1 VTPRPVRVVHVLTRT
16 NIGGPSVMLVDLLE
30 GLDASRTLQTVVRG
44 PAVVSEG
51 DYLAGRHVSAEVITL
66 GGLRRSIGVIDEA
79 RSLFALVRTLRR
91 LRPDVVHT
99 HMAKAGVLGRLA
111 AVLARVPARV
121 HTFHGHLL
129 HGYFSAPVT
138 RLFVVIERLLG
149 RLTTFALVVG
159 ESTRCDLL
167 AARIVRP
174 DDSAAILPPA
184 KPVRSHDKRAAR
196 EQLGLAPHG
205 VIVGFVGRLT
215 GIKRP
220 DKFVAIA
227 EAIPEA
233 RFAIVGN
240 GPLAEEVRA
249 KTAAL
254 PNMTMLDFNDDVSLV
269 LGALDVV
276 VLTSDNE
283 GVPLSLIE
291 AASAGVPVVT
301 ADVGSVR
308 EIVADSVTGFVV
320 SGHQPMTDAVL
331 RLVRDASLRD
341 SMGRAAMSHIKTCC
355 SLRAYLEAHESLY
368 LRLVARKAGRE
379 SGR

>member
-1 VTPRPVRVVHVLTRT
+1 MTSQPVRVVHVLTRT

-30 GLDASRTLQTVVRG
+30 GLDASRTHQTVVRG
-44 PAVVSEG
+44 PAVASEG

-66 GGLRRSIGVIDEA
+66 GGLRRSIGLIDEA
-79 RSLFALVRTLRR
+79 RSLFTLVRTLRR

-111 AVLARVPARV
+111 GVLARVPVRV

-138 RLFVVIERLLG
+138 RLFVVVERLLG

-159 ESTRCDLL
+159 ESTRRDLL
-167 AARIVRP
+167 TARIVRR
-174 DDSAAILPPA
+174 DNSAAILPPA
-184 KPVRSHDKRAAR
+184 KPMHRHDKRAAR
-196 EQLGLAPHG
+196 AKLGLAPDG
-205 VIVGFVGRLT
+205 VVVGFVGRLT

-220 DKFVAIA
+220 DKFLAIA

-233 RFAIVGN
+233 HFALVGN
-240 GPLAEEVRA
+240 GPLADEVRA
-249 KTAAL
+249 KAAAL
-254 PNMTMLDFNDDVSLV
+254 PNVTMLDFNDDVSLV
-269 LGALDVV
+269 LSAVDVV
-276 VLTSDNE
+276 ALTSDNE

-308 EIVADSVTGFVV
+308 EIVADSVTGFVT
-320 SGHQPMTDAVL
+320 SDAQLTDAVH
-331 RLVRDASLRD
+331 RLVRDAAMRD
-341 SMGRAAMSHIKTCC
+341 SMGRAAMSHIETCC
-355 SLRAYLEAHESLY
+355 SMRAYLDAHESLY
-368 LRLVARKAGRE
+368 ARLVARHTRGE